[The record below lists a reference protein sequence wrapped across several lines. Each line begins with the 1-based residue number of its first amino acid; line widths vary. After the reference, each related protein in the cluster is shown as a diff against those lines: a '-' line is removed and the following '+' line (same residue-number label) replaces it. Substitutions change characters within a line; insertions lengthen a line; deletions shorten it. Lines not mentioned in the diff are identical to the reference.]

1 MSDEIPLR
9 TQQSCTEDEYYKIHV
24 FSYARP
30 ATNGGTG
37 SLKQLVLFITK
48 ALEDSGQLDIIQKQ
62 LDQGMVNVRSVY
74 TDSFRWRKSDG
85 TRLLAQLIM
94 GDFQAEK
101 KVDRRKIE
109 EMKLGENFV
118 FTLPKSN
125 ASFMTVEAT
134 LMNESRDIIFQ
145 ARELD
150 LELSTFQGETRPAVE
165 NEHEGNQ
172 PLEMEA

>member
-48 ALEDSGQLDIIQKQ
+48 ALEDSGQLDIIQQ

-74 TDSFRWRKSDG
+74 TDSFRWRKSEG

-101 KVDRRKIE
+101 KVDRLKIE

>member
-62 LDQGMVNVRSVY
+62 LDQDMVNVRSVY
-74 TDSFRWRKSDG
+74 TDSFRWRKSEG

-125 ASFMTVEAT
+125 ASFMKVEAT

>member
-9 TQQSCTEDEYYKIHV
+9 TQKSCTEDEYYKIHV

-37 SLKQLVLFITK
+37 SLKQLVLFVTK

-74 TDSFRWRKSDG
+74 TDSFRWRKSEG

>member
-30 ATNGGTG
+30 AINGGTG
-37 SLKQLVLFITK
+37 SLKQLVLSITK

-74 TDSFRWRKSDG
+74 TDSFRWRKSEG